1 MMNLILVDK
10 KDFTSPSRVEIDG
23 RRLDHMQKV
32 HRAGVGQQFATGLIN
47 GKMGTGTVT
56 AIARDRVEM
65 AVTLDQA
72 PPPAL
77 DLILVMAL
85 PRPKMLKRIL
95 QTVASL
101 GVKQIY
107 LINSWRV
114 EKGFWSAPVLEQ
126 DQIDQALTLGLEQ
139 AKDTV
144 MPRVTLRRL
153 FTPFVRE
160 ELDAIAGDT
169 LRLAAHP
176 GGTAVCPCHPGKTIT
191 LAIGPEGGF
200 IQREIDSFEQ
210 LGFTSVTLGP
220 RILRVETAV
229 PFLVSR
235 LFA

>member
-1 MMNLILVDK
+1 MNLILVDRQ
-10 KDFTSPSRVEIDG
+10 DFISPSRVELGG
-23 RRLDHMQKV
+23 RRFDHIQKV
-32 HRAGVGQQFATGLIN
+32 HRASVGDQFATGMIN
-47 GKMGTGTVT
+47 GKMGTGTIT
-56 AIARDRVEM
+56 TMTRERVEM
-65 AVTLDQA
+65 EVTLDHD

-77 DLILVMAL
+77 GLTLVMAL

-95 QTVASL
+95 QTMAGL
-101 GVKQIY
+101 GVKQLY

-126 DQIDQALTLGLEQ
+126 EQIDQALILGLEQ
-139 AKDTV
+139 AKDTI
-144 MPRVTLRRL
+144 MPRVFLRRL

-160 ELDAIAGDT
+160 ELDTIAGDT

-176 GGTAVCPCHPGKTIT
+176 GGRDVCPCHPRKNIT
-191 LAIGPEGGF
+191 LAVGPEGGF
-200 IQREIDSFEQ
+200 IQREVDAFEQ

-229 PFLVSR
+229 PFLISR